1 MTRDTFISGFS
12 NLSTCRSGAPQARGL
27 NADSCMISRFKLDT
41 DVSALFPYI
50 NAVAQD
56 AAFYEKP
63 LFIKFIYRH
72 CLCALYPDK
81 GAAAPFKNYRHA
93 YEFTG
98 QLVDYMNDIHRR
110 KSTITPSYKKFRP
123 VNVLDILRLLPRNN
137 CRACG
142 FKTCMAFA
150 AALSTRDTT
159 PHKCPH
165 LGRPISETAE
175 YPVYD
180 QAGNLLS
187 TVTIEIDTTR
197 TKQDLDA
204 KQKQIKKLEQRLT
217 TMSRTRSMPEQNAND
232 LLPAPLTGREL
243 EVLRLMA
250 HGATNKEI
258 SDLLGISP
266 HTSKSHVIHIF
277 NKLGVGDRTQAAVW
291 ATRHHLV

>member
-12 NLSTCRSGAPQARGL
+12 NLSTCRSGAPQGKGL
-27 NADSCMISRFKLDT
+27 NADSCMTSRFELDI
-41 DVSALFPYI
+41 DVSPLFPYI
-50 NAVAQD
+50 NAVAED
-56 AAFYEKP
+56 ATFYDKP
-63 LFIKFIYRH
+63 IFIKFIYKH
-72 CLCALYPDK
+72 CLCALYPTR
-81 GAAAPFKNYRHA
+81 GAAAPFKNYRQA
-93 YEFTG
+93 YDFTV

-110 KSTITPSYKKFRP
+110 KSTISPSYKKFKP
-123 VNVLDILRLLPRNN
+123 VNVLDILKLLPRNN
-137 CRACG
+137 CRECG
-142 FKTCMAFA
+142 FKTCLAFA
-150 AALSTRDTT
+150 AALSTQGTT
-159 PHKCPH
+159 PHTCPH
-165 LGRPISETAE
+165 LGRPISESAK

-180 QAGNLLS
+180 PAGNLLS
-187 TVTIEIDTTR
+187 TVTIEIDTAQTR
-197 TKQDLDA
+197 QDLDA
-204 KQKQIKKLEQRLT
+204 KQKQIKKLEQRLS
-217 TMSRTRSMPEQNAND
+217 TMIRTRPSPTQNAND